1 MVLPHGYIPMV
12 RSQFFFFL
20 DAPLIMRLFFPKSS
34 QEDYPPLGRSAGFMF
49 KNNGPLSCKFIFQ
62 WSNNTKDDL

>member
-12 RSQFFFFL
+12 HSQFFFL

-34 QEDYPPLGRSAGFMF
+34 QEDYPPLGKSAGFMF
-49 KNNGPLSCKFIFQ
+49 KNHGPLSFKFISQ
-62 WSNNTKDDL
+62 RTNTKDDL